1 MSSGIIDLFTDS
13 ESDDDYKG
21 QSVDLYTSE
30 TREMTVAYGDFSVM
44 DDQSVGSFSGGVGGG
59 DNNNATDVQMQQS
72 KKKPRKVICDE
83 RIKSLITPRRF
94 LCFNTGEFVVFDA
107 AGIEAKFGRIRS
119 HSSAD
124 GSLEIYRC
132 IRVLLR

>member
-1 MSSGIIDLFTDS
+1 
-13 ESDDDYKG
+13 
-21 QSVDLYTSE
+21 
-30 TREMTVAYGDFSVM
+30 M
-44 DDQSVGSFSGGVGGG
+44 DDQSVGSFSGGGGGG

-83 RIKSLITPRRF
+83 RIKSLTPRRF

-107 AGIEAKFGRIRS
+107 AGIEAKLGRIRS

-124 GSLEIYRC
+124 GSLEIALYVLESYFDEKLQ
-132 IRVLLR
+132 IRVLTQLTGQHSVVTIQECHVVL